1 MISYEVSIVGAVAAA
16 VATFVLGF
24 IWYGPLFG
32 KQWMQYM
39 GVKEQDMKKGNMPM
53 AMAGGLVTSFIGAYV
68 LGIFLETAVSSDLM
82 TALMVGFLAWLG
94 FQATI
99 LAGSVLWE
107 MKPVS
112 LFMLNA
118 AYQLA
123 AALMMS
129 AILFYL

>member
-1 MISYEVSIVGAVAAA
+1 MISYDVSIVGAVAAA
-16 VATFVLGF
+16 IATFVLGF

-32 KQWMQYM
+32 KRWMRYA
-39 GVKEQDMKKGNMPM
+39 GIKEQGMKKDGM
-53 AMAGGLVTSFIGAYV
+53 AMVMIGGLVTSFISAYV

-118 AYQLA
+118 AYQLV